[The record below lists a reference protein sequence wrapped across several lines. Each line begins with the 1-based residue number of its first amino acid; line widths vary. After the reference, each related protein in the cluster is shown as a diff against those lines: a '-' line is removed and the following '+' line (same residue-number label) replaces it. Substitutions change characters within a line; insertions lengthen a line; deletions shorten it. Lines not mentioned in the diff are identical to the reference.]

1 MSIRRVFTW
10 MVCYT
15 PRLRDTVVTFFI
27 PEVWAAQREFG
38 EDSIL
43 LRFLRM
49 IDWIKQYLGK
59 AKAAI
64 IRR

>member
-15 PRLRDTVVTFFI
+15 PRLRDTDVTFFI